1 VNTRIFYDNY
11 FALVKYNAQ
20 ISDFK
25 SKIKPMNSQI
35 TTLKPTAIWKN
46 FYDLTRIPR
55 PSKSEHKAVSF
66 IYDFGKKL
74 GLETVKD
81 EVGNVIIRK
90 PTTKGMEKKK
100 TVVFQS
106 HLDMVP
112 QKNVDKEHDF
122 EKDPINAYIDGE
134 WVTADGTTLGAD
146 NGIGVA
152 VIMSV
157 LESINIKHGP
167 LEALFTVDEET
178 GMTGAS
184 ALKPGM
190 LKGDILLNLDSE
202 DEGELYIGC
211 AGGINAHVTF
221 DYNAEKVKSG
231 YVPFQVS
238 VKGLRGGHS
247 GLDIHLGRGNSNIIL
262 IRLLWRATF
271 KFHIRMTDLNGG
283 SLRNA
288 IPREAFATVLV
299 PKDKESEFLKF
310 IKGYESVLR
319 VEYHTIE
326 PDLKVVAEKTAMPTA
341 IIDEDTH
348 KKIISA
354 IYTCPNGVIRMSS
367 DMEDLVET
375 SSNLAVVKTEFKKV
389 KVECLLR
396 SSLDSAKEDL
406 ASRIQSLF
414 ELAGATVSFDGE
426 YPGWKPDMDSGILRI
441 CKQVYKSKFGVVPEI
456 KAVHAGL
463 ECGIIGGVNP
473 GLDMI
478 SMGPTIKGAHSPD
491 ERVHIESVR
500 KFWDYVI
507 EILKKIPDSKA

>member
-1 VNTRIFYDNY
+1 MKLQVTN
-11 FALVKYNAQ
+11 
-20 ISDFK
+20 
-25 SKIKPMNSQI
+25 
-35 TTLKPTAIWKN
+35 LKPTAIWKN

-66 IYDFGKKL
+66 IYDFGKKM
-74 GLETVKD
+74 GLETTKD
-81 EVGNVIIRK
+81 DVGNVIIRK
-90 PTTKGMEKKK
+90 PATKGMERKK

-122 EKDPINAYIDGE
+122 IKDPINAYVDGE
-134 WVTADGTTLGAD
+134 WVTAEGTTLGAD

-157 LESINIKHGP
+157 LESVDIKHGP

-178 GMTGAS
+178 GLTGAS
-184 ALKPGM
+184 ALKAGM

-211 AGGINAHVTF
+211 AGGINAHIIF
-221 DYNAEKVKSG
+221 NYAAEKVNGSCLP
-231 YVPFQVS
+231 YQVS
-238 VKGLRGGHS
+238 VEGLKGGHS

-271 KFHIRMTDLNGG
+271 KFNIRMSDLNGG

-299 PKDKESEFLKF
+299 PRDRENEFLKF
-310 IKGYESVLR
+310 IKGYESMLK
-319 VEYHTIE
+319 VEYRTIE
-326 PDLKVVAEKTAMPTA
+326 PDLKVLAEKTAMPTVV
-341 IIDEDTH
+341 IDEDTH

-389 KVECLLR
+389 RVECLLR

-406 ASRIQSLF
+406 ANRIQSLF
-414 ELAGATVSFDGE
+414 ELAGAGVEFDGE
-426 YPGWKPDMDSGILRI
+426 YPGWKPDMDSEILRL
-441 CKQVYKSKFGVVPEI
+441 CTKVYKNKFGVVPEI

-491 ERVHIESVR
+491 EKVHIDSVR
-500 KFWDYVI
+500 KFWDFVK
-507 EILKKIPDSKA
+507 EILKHIPDKKA